1 VWGMKAILL
10 ILAVVVVGCAST
22 SIFDP
27 NNKNH
32 VVIEKK
38 IRHIIDKPEGELT
51 RADFEKVT
59 RFSLAGNRQITD
71 ISPLRTLTKLNY
83 LNISEMS
90 LTDDQLKHLS
100 ELTNLE
106 LLALDDNPDLTGT
119 NLNEL
124 TKLKKLRNLYLQ
136 HTKVTEADVAQLQK
150 ALPKCDI
157 RWR

>member
-1 VWGMKAILL
+1 
-10 ILAVVVVGCAST
+10 
-22 SIFDP
+22 
-27 NNKNH
+27 
-32 VVIEKK
+32 
-38 IRHIIDKPEGELT
+38 
-51 RADFEKVT
+51 
-59 RFSLAGNRQITD
+59 
-71 ISPLRTLTKLNY
+71 
-83 LNISEMS
+83 MS